1 MGHIWVPEAVV
12 VCFVL
17 HDGVCW
23 KVQDSSQS
31 VSNSGRRH
39 LVVGCSVPDGQD
51 VLLSRERERRTQQRQ
66 KTGVGQLLVS
76 MILVHSHTAEVLK
89 PQWMMKQSQLLR
101 NGAADT
107 LAISLY

>member
-51 VLLSRERERRTQQRQ
+51 VLLSRERETDTAEAEDRSRST
-66 KTGVGQLLVS
+66 TGVDDTGAFT
-76 MILVHSHTAEVLK
+76 HS
-89 PQWMMKQSQLLR
+89 
-101 NGAADT
+101 
-107 LAISLY
+107 